1 MKTPAAMPLA
11 AADVPLAPPAG
22 RVAAEP
28 AVRADIQA
36 LRGLAIALVLLHHAR
51 LLPALKAGYLGVD
64 VFFVVS
70 GYLITGIVARGLRAG
85 TFSFRDFYW
94 RRVKRLLPAA
104 YLTFAAC
111 VLAAPVFL
119 TQPEMRDFV
128 RQLIGA
134 VTFTGNIALWLQTG
148 YFEGAAHLKPLL
160 HVWSLA
166 IEEQYYLLLPA
177 ALTFTPQRWWK
188 PLALLAVAASL
199 ALCLALV
206 GPKPGATFYLLPTRA
221 WELGVGSL
229 GVLVLEGS
237 RAGAW
242 LARLFWPALAALL
255 LVPFLPTGAPHPGLD
270 ALIVCTATLIVI
282 LRRHPSAQGARWL
295 RPLVGMGD
303 ISYSLYLV
311 HWPLLAFAANAW
323 VSPVPGSVRLG
334 LVVFAVLLAAA
345 MYRWVEQ
352 PARRSA
358 WGPTGWHVVAVA
370 ISTTVLVLGA
380 LVLYVQQLR
389 PEAVDF
395 AKLRMPNVGLG
406 LMCDY
411 GDGFDNKP
419 ECRTATE
426 PELLVWGDSYA
437 MHWVEALRSSGE
449 TSFLQATR
457 STCGPMSGLSSF
469 RTDGW
474 YNKTWGEKCIRFNDD
489 VQALLS
495 KSPSMKTTVL
505 ASPFV
510 QYLPGS
516 RVLQRRVTGAT
527 SSYVE
532 VAPTEILA
540 AEALVR
546 TVKSVRD
553 MGKRVVIIAP
563 PPAASGVDIGRC
575 LELRAAGKLVLGA
588 DRPNCSIDEA
598 KYRAQAAPV
607 HALLRRVSREADVPI
622 FWPDEFLCQN
632 GTCIV
637 ELDGIP
643 LYRDT
648 GHLSV
653 AGSSLLGERWHLAQR
668 LEAMAR

>member
-1 MKTPAAMPLA
+1 MPSGLV
-11 AADVPLAPPAG
+11 DMPLAPPAG

-177 ALTFTPQRWWK
+177 ALAFTPQRWWK

-295 RPLVGMGD
+295 RPLVGLGD

-323 VSPVPGSVRLG
+323 VSPVPGWVRLG

-352 PARRSA
+352 PARRAA
-358 WGPTGWHVVAVA
+358 WGPTGWHVALVATA
-370 ISTTVLVLGA
+370 SLGLVLSA
-380 LVLYVQQLR
+380 FVVAAVQR
-389 PEAVDF
+389 PSSGVDF
-395 AKLRMPNVGLG
+395 AQVRQANFGLNPA
-406 LMCDY
+406 CESSDV
-411 GDGFDNKP
+411 FRPRP
-419 ECRTATE
+419 ECRTSEQPT
-426 PELLVWGDSYA
+426 LLLWGDSYA
-437 MHWVEALRSSGE
+437 MQWGQGLADRVKGGVM
-449 TSFLQATR
+449 QATR
-457 STCGPMSGLSSF
+457 SSCGPLRWLSF
-469 RTDGW
+469 YKTNDGW
-474 YNKTWGEKCIRFNDD
+474 YNRAWATECIRFNDD
-489 VQALLS
+489 ILAHLS
-495 KSPSMKTTVL
+495 TLVSTQTVVLGTLGGQYL
-505 ASPFV
+505 ASPV
-510 QYLPGS
+510 VRRLPDGTEAEG
-516 RVLQRRVTGAT
+516 RGDVDLAVRAMTAMVTA
-527 SSYVE
+527 VR
-532 VAPTEILA
+532 
-540 AEALVR
+540 AL
-546 TVKSVRD
+546 
-553 MGKRVVIIAP
+553 GKRVVLIAP
-563 PPAASGVDIGRC
+563 PPSASGIDIGRC

-622 FWPDEFLCQN
+622 FWPDEFLCHN

-653 AGSSLLGERWHLAQR
+653 AGSRLLGERWHLAQR

>member
-1 MKTPAAMPLA
+1 MSSGLADMPMA
-11 AADVPLAPPAG
+11 PLAG
-22 RVAAEP
+22 RVVAEP

-51 LLPALKAGYLGVD
+51 LLPTLKAGFLGVD

-119 TQPEMRDFV
+119 TQPEMRDFL

-177 ALTFTPQRWWK
+177 ALAFTPQRWWK
-188 PLALLAVAASL
+188 PLAQLAAATSL

-255 LVPFLPTGAPHPGLD
+255 LLPFFPTGTPHPGLD

-282 LRRHPSAQGARWL
+282 LRRHPAAQDAWWL
-295 RPLVGMGD
+295 RPLVGLGD

-323 VSPVPGSVRLG
+323 VSPVPEWVRLG

-352 PARRSA
+352 PGRRA
-358 WGPTGWHVVAVA
+358 VWGPTGGHVAAVA
-370 ISTTVLVLGA
+370 ICTTALVLGA
-380 LVLYVQQLR
+380 LVSYAQQIR
-389 PEAVDF
+389 SETVDF
-395 AKLRMPNVGLG
+395 SKMRMPNVGLG

-411 GDGFDNKP
+411 GEGFDNKP
-419 ECRTATE
+419 DCRTADE
-426 PELLVWGDSYA
+426 PELLVWGDSFA
-437 MHWVEALRSSGE
+437 MHWVDALRASGE
-449 TSFLQATR
+449 RSLLQATR
-457 STCGPMSGLSSF
+457 STCGPMYGLSSF
-469 RTDGW
+469 RAVGW
-474 YNKTWGEKCIRFNDD
+474 YNRTWAQGCIRFNDD
-489 VQALLS
+489 VQVLLS
-495 KSPSMKTTVL
+495 KSPAMRTVVL
-505 ASPFV
+505 ASLFG

-516 RVLQRRVTGAT
+516 HVLQRRMTGEK
-527 SSYVE
+527 SLYVE
-532 VAPTEILA
+532 VAPTEMIA
-540 AEALVR
+540 VEALVR
-546 TVKSVRD
+546 TVKRVRD
-553 MGKRVVIIAP
+553 MGKRVIIIAP
-563 PPAASGVDIGRC
+563 PPAASGVDFGRC
-575 LELRAAGKLVLGA
+575 LELRASGKLVLGA
-588 DRPNCSIDEA
+588 DRPDCSIDEA
-598 KYRAQAAPV
+598 RYRAQAAPV
-607 HALLRRVSREADVPI
+607 HALLRRVSSEADVPV
-622 FWPDEFLCQN
+622 FWPDEFLCRD
-632 GTCIV
+632 GTCAV

-653 AGSSLLGERWHLAQR
+653 EGSRLLGERWQLAQR

>member
-1 MKTPAAMPLA
+1 M
-11 AADVPLAPPAG
+11 PLAPPAG

-28 AVRADIQA
+28 AVRVDIQA

-111 VLAAPVFL
+111 VLAAPMFL

-177 ALTFTPQRWWK
+177 ALAFTPQRWWK

-221 WELGVGSL
+221 WELGLGSL

-242 LARLFWPALAALL
+242 LARLFWPALAALVL
-255 LVPFLPTGAPHPGLD
+255 LPFLPTGTPHPGLD

-282 LRRHPSAQGARWL
+282 LRRHPGAQGAWWL
-295 RPLVGMGD
+295 RPLVGLGD

-323 VSPVPGSVRLG
+323 VSPVPGWVRLG

-352 PARRSA
+352 PARRAA
-358 WGPTGWHVVAVA
+358 WRPTGRHLAGVVVTSFGLVLTAFALVAVQRA
-370 ISTTVLVLGA
+370 SSTT
-380 LVLYVQQLR
+380 
-389 PEAVDF
+389 DF
-395 AKLRMPNVGLG
+395 AQVRQPNFGLNPA
-406 LMCDY
+406 CESSDVY
-411 GDGFDNKP
+411 VP
-419 ECRTATE
+419 RSECRTSEQPT
-426 PELLVWGDSYA
+426 LLLWGDSFA
-437 MHWVEALRSSGE
+437 MHWGQALAASDVDGL
-449 TSFLQATR
+449 LQATR
-457 STCGPMSGLSSF
+457 SNCGPLYGLSAFDPQRETYNRSWATKCLRF
-469 RTDGW
+469 SDEVLAEVERRPSIRTV
-474 YNKTWGEKCIRFNDD
+474 I
-489 VQALLS
+489 
-495 KSPSMKTTVL
+495 L
-505 ASPFV
+505 ASPFYHALSTSSLV
-510 QYLPGS
+510 RRTRAGEEREVTGS
-516 RVLQRRVTGAT
+516 EDLASAALGETVRRLRALGRRVAI
-527 SSYVE
+527 V
-532 VAPTEILA
+532 
-540 AEALVR
+540 
-546 TVKSVRD
+546 
-553 MGKRVVIIAP
+553 AP
-563 PPAASGVDIGRC
+563 PPSASSVDIGRC

-588 DRPNCSIDEA
+588 DRLNCSIDEA

-622 FWPDEFLCQN
+622 FWPDEFLCRS

-653 AGSSLLGERWHLAQR
+653 AGSRLLGERWHLAQR
-668 LEAMAR
+668 LRTMAR